1 MRWVKQLDLAGGVN
15 RIAFSGKNFVT
26 ARTAKRGSFLRY
38 HNWNLEENLEGRW
51 MWHAVEVNRELA
63 FPSPSCTRRRPVWR
77 PSLLLLW
84 QRGLREW
91 L

>member
-1 MRWVKQLDLAGGVN
+1 MG
-15 RIAFSGKNFVT
+15 
-26 ARTAKRGSFLRY
+26 
-38 HNWNLEENLEGRW
+38 
-51 MWHAVEVNRELA
+51 HAVEVNREPA